1 MAHTYP
7 VKTFTTKDTK
17 DTKGIQDEN
26 VYKSDWI

>member
-1 MAHTYP
+1 MGHTYP
-7 VKTFTTKDTK
+7 VKTFTTK